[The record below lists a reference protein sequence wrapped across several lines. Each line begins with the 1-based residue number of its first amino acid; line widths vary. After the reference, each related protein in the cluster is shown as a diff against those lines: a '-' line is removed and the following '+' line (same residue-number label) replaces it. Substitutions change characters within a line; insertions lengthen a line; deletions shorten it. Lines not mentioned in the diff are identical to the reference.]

1 MAIFHQICE
10 LCGSSLVATLW
21 AGLEQLICD
30 NIETYIKRAVELVS
44 QKQELATIRIQLQK
58 QREQLCSAFGSSLS
72 KNMGFT

>member
-21 AGLEQLICD
+21 VGLEQLICD

-58 QREQLCSAFGSSLS
+58 QREQPCSAFGSSLS